1 MLLLVNV
8 ASIHVSNW
16 IHIMKKKIFF
26 FFLKLFMCLWC
37 ICSTEY
43 TMYIRTYLCVII
55 RWTLIKLC
63 AAIVCSLNLFA
74 ITVYTALVDGLL
86 IV

>member
-1 MLLLVNV
+1 
-8 ASIHVSNW
+8 
-16 IHIMKKKIFF
+16 
-26 FFLKLFMCLWC
+26 
-37 ICSTEY
+37 
-43 TMYIRTYLCVII
+43 MYIRTYLCVII